1 MINMSNWKKIVF
13 LDIDGCVNHER
24 FYAQTM
30 GRSGHFDPET
40 VTLLSQ
46 LKEIGAE
53 VVVSSSWGEDG
64 AKQLKNVGLELP
76 IIGCTEHFHVD
87 WMCRGNEIEKWL
99 LENFGGM
106 GAKYGTDENGTPY
119 YRKHYHP
126 EDTDYEYV
134 ILDDDCDFLLGQK
147 DNFIRINR
155 QTGITQADID
165 KARKILTRDENQ

>member
-1 MINMSNWKKIVF
+1 MINMSKWKKIVF

-30 GRSGHFDPET
+30 GRSGHFDPEI
-40 VTLLSQ
+40 VTLLNQ

-64 AKQLKNVGLELP
+64 AKQLKNVGLKLP

-134 ILDDDCDFLLGQK
+134 IFDDDCDFLLGQK

-155 QTGITQADID
+155 QTGLTQADID
-165 KARKILTRDENQ
+165 KARKILNREEE

>member
-24 FYAQTM
+24 FYAQTR
-30 GRSGHFDPET
+30 GRSGHFDPEI
-40 VTLLSQ
+40 VTLLNQ
-46 LKEIGAE
+46 FKEIGAE

-76 IIGCTEHFHVD
+76 IIGCTGHFYVD

-106 GAKYGTDENGTPY
+106 GTRYGTDENGTPY

-165 KARKILTRDENQ
+165 KAVKILTRDDN